1 MHRIIAAVL
10 AAASLAEGAAAQTA
24 APPGLPATATPQ
36 STGAFSLD
44 SALTAGGVGNP
55 VVPSSSS
62 RLPGSPIGASPGG
75 VTSGTTGPTGLP
87 SVAAAAASV
96 DAATAARRVAGL
108 RPNPE
113 LQAQVENIAGTGV
126 YKGLK
131 SSETTVGVALPLE
144 LGGKRPARVA
154 LATARLT
161 RAQIQAEIARA
172 DLRLRITQLYI
183 EAAAAERRSEVLA
196 EQAGIASNAF
206 RVSRERVTAGD
217 VGPIEQQRAE
227 VLRINAEVAA
237 ESAARQAQAAR
248 INLSTL
254 LSAPITGPL
263 DRGWFER
270 IDGYGPPRP
279 IEVET
284 TLTLAAAEADV
295 RTAGASVR
303 VARSLRTPDL
313 TISTFARR
321 LQATNDTAAVV
332 GISIPIPIFNN
343 GSALVAQTRSE
354 ETVAIAQR
362 NLAVLDTR
370 QAIASAQA
378 EVANAAATA
387 RAAGGPG
394 LAAAQEA
401 ARIARVGYSAGKFD
415 QIALLDAERTL
426 SQTRQTYV
434 DALAAYHDAQARL
447 DRLTTPA
454 PVIPGDN
461 R

>member
-1 MHRIIAAVL
+1 MYRTIAAVMV
-10 AAASLAEGAAAQTA
+10 AASIASAAGAQTTT
-24 APPGLPATATPQ
+24 PPGIPAATTSSQ
-36 STGAFSLD
+36 STDAFSLEN
-44 SALTAGGVGNP
+44 ALAAGGM
-55 VVPSSSS
+55 PSIPSAVLDNGAASGGG
-62 RLPGSPIGASPGG
+62 GSAQ
-75 VTSGTTGPTGLP
+75 LP
-87 SVAAAAASV
+87 SVAAATAGV

-113 LQAQVENIAGTGV
+113 VQAQVENLAGTGV
-126 YKGLK
+126 YKGLR

-161 RAQIQAEIARA
+161 RAQVQSEIARA

-183 EAAAAERRSEVLA
+183 EAAAAERRAEVLS
-196 EQAGIASNAF
+196 EQAGIANNAF
-206 RVSRERVTAGD
+206 RVSSERVKAGD
-217 VGPIEQQRAE
+217 VSPIEQQRAD
-227 VLRINAEVAA
+227 VLRINAQVAA
-237 ESAARQAQAAR
+237 DSAARQAQAAR
-248 INLSTL
+248 ANLETL
-254 LSAPITGPL
+254 LGAPVTGPL
-263 DRGWFER
+263 DRAWFER

-279 IEVET
+279 VDVDG
-284 TLTLAAAEADV
+284 TLALVAAEADV
-295 RTAGASVR
+295 RTADAQVR
-303 VARSLRTPDL
+303 VARSLRVPDL
-313 TISTFARR
+313 TVSASARR
-321 LQATNDTAAVV
+321 LAATNDTAAVV
-332 GISIPIPIFNN
+332 GISIPIPFFNN
-343 GSALVAQTRSE
+343 GSAFVAQSRSE
-354 ETVAIAQR
+354 QTQAIALR
-362 NLAVLDTR
+362 NLAVIDTR
-370 QAIASAQA
+370 QQIASAQT

-401 ARIARVGYSAGKFD
+401 ARIARIGWTQGKFD

-454 PVIPGDN
+454 PMISGDD

>member
-1 MHRIIAAVL
+1 MYRTIAAVMVAATL
-10 AAASLAEGAAAQTA
+10 ASTAGAQTA
-24 APPGLPATATPQ
+24 PPPGIPAATTSSQTADT
-36 STGAFSLD
+36 FSLEN
-44 SALTAGGVGNP
+44 ALAAGGM
-55 VVPSSSS
+55 PSTPSPAMAKGVSAGGSS
-62 RLPGSPIGASPGG
+62 PAP
-75 VTSGTTGPTGLP
+75 LP
-87 SVAAAAASV
+87 SVAAATAGV

-113 LQAQVENIAGTGV
+113 LQAQVENIGGTGV
-126 YKGLK
+126 YKGLR
-131 SSETTVGVALPLE
+131 SSETTVGVSLPLE

-161 RAQIQAEIARA
+161 RAQVQSEIARA

-183 EAAAAERRSEVLA
+183 EAAAAERRAEVLS
-196 EQAGIASNAF
+196 EQAAIANNAF
-206 RVSRERVTAGD
+206 RVSSERVKAGD
-217 VGPIEQQRAE
+217 VGPIEQQRAD
-227 VLRINAEVAA
+227 VLRINAQVAA

-248 INLSTL
+248 ANLETL
-254 LSAPITGPL
+254 LSAPVTGPL
-263 DRGWFER
+263 DRAWFER

-279 IEVET
+279 IEVEG
-284 TLTLAAAEADV
+284 TLALAAAEADV
-295 RTAGASVR
+295 RTADAQVR
-303 VARSLRTPDL
+303 VARSLRVPDL
-313 TISTFARR
+313 TVSTFARR
-321 LQATNDTAAVV
+321 LEATNDTAAVV
-332 GISIPIPIFNN
+332 GISIPIPFFNN
-343 GSALVAQTRSE
+343 GSAFVAQSRSE
-354 ETVAIAQR
+354 QTQAIALR
-362 NLAVLDTR
+362 NLAVIDTR
-370 QAIASAQA
+370 QQIASAQT

-401 ARIARVGYSAGKFD
+401 ARIARIGWTQGKFD

-454 PVIPGDN
+454 PMISGDD

>member
-10 AAASLAEGAAAQTA
+10 AAASLADTAGAQTA
-24 APPGLPATATPQ
+24 PPPGFPAATASPQ
-36 STGAFSLD
+36 AMGAFSLE
-44 SALTAGGVGNP
+44 SALAAGGVP
-55 VVPSSSS
+55 SATASSAASSSS
-62 RLPGSPIGASPGG
+62 GASS
-75 VTSGTTGPTGLP
+75 TSALP
-87 SVAAAAASV
+87 SVAAASASV

-113 LQAQVENIAGTGV
+113 VQAQVENIAGTGA
-126 YKGLK
+126 YKGLR

-161 RAQIQAEIARA
+161 RAQVQTEIARA

-183 EAAAAERRSEVLA
+183 EAAAAERRAEVLG
-196 EQAGIASNAF
+196 EQASIANNAF
-206 RVSRERVTAGD
+206 RIASDRVQVGD
-217 VGPIEQQRAE
+217 VGPIEQQRAD
-227 VLRINAEVAA
+227 VLRINAQVAA
-237 ESAARQAQAAR
+237 DSAARQAQAAR
-248 INLSTL
+248 ANLATL
-254 LSAPITGPL
+254 LSGPIDGPL
-263 DRGWFER
+263 DRAWFER

-279 IEVET
+279 TEVEG

-295 RTAGASVR
+295 RTADAQVR
-303 VARSLRTPDL
+303 VARSLRVPDL
-313 TISTFARR
+313 TVSTFARR
-321 LQATNDTAAVV
+321 LKATGDTAAVV
-332 GISIPIPIFNN
+332 GISIPIPLFNN
-343 GSALVAQTRSE
+343 GSAFVAQSRSE
-354 ETVAIAQR
+354 QTVALAQR
-362 NLAVLDTR
+362 NLALIDTR
-370 QAIASAQA
+370 QAIASAQT

-401 ARIARVGYSAGKFD
+401 ARIARIGWAQGKFD

-454 PVIPGDN
+454 PSSGDN

>member
-1 MHRIIAAVL
+1 MYRTIAAVMV
-10 AAASLAEGAAAQTA
+10 AASIASAAGAQTTT
-24 APPGLPATATPQ
+24 PPGIPAATTSSQ
-36 STGAFSLD
+36 STDAFSLEN
-44 SALTAGGVGNP
+44 ALAAGGM
-55 VVPSSSS
+55 PSIPSAVLDSGAAS
-62 RLPGSPIGASPGG
+62 GGGGSAQ
-75 VTSGTTGPTGLP
+75 LP
-87 SVAAAAASV
+87 SVAAATAGV

-113 LQAQVENIAGTGV
+113 VQAQVENLAGTGV
-126 YKGLK
+126 YKGLR

-161 RAQIQAEIARA
+161 RAQVQSEIARA

-183 EAAAAERRSEVLA
+183 EAAAAERRAEVLS
-196 EQAGIASNAF
+196 EQAGIANNAF
-206 RVSRERVTAGD
+206 RVSSERVKAGD
-217 VGPIEQQRAE
+217 VSPIEQQRAD
-227 VLRINAEVAA
+227 VLRINAQVAA
-237 ESAARQAQAAR
+237 DSAARQAQAAR
-248 INLSTL
+248 ANLETL
-254 LSAPITGPL
+254 LGAPVTGPL
-263 DRGWFER
+263 DRAWFER

-279 IEVET
+279 VDVDG
-284 TLTLAAAEADV
+284 TLALVAAEADV
-295 RTAGASVR
+295 RTADAQVR
-303 VARSLRTPDL
+303 VARSLRVPDL
-313 TISTFARR
+313 TVSASARR
-321 LQATNDTAAVV
+321 LAATNDTAAVV
-332 GISIPIPIFNN
+332 GISIPIPFFNN
-343 GSALVAQTRSE
+343 GSAFVAQSRSE
-354 ETVAIAQR
+354 QTQAIALR
-362 NLAVLDTR
+362 NLAVIDTR
-370 QAIASAQA
+370 QQIASAQT

-401 ARIARVGYSAGKFD
+401 ARIARIGWTQGKFD

-454 PVIPGDN
+454 PMISGDD

>member
-1 MHRIIAAVL
+1 MYRTIAAVMVAATL
-10 AAASLAEGAAAQTA
+10 ASTAGAQTA
-24 APPGLPATATPQ
+24 PRPGIPAATTSSQTADT
-36 STGAFSLD
+36 FSLEN
-44 SALTAGGVGNP
+44 ALAAGGM
-55 VVPSSSS
+55 PSTPSPAMANGVSAGGSS
-62 RLPGSPIGASPGG
+62 PAP
-75 VTSGTTGPTGLP
+75 LP
-87 SVAAAAASV
+87 SVAAATAGV

-113 LQAQVENIAGTGV
+113 LQAQVENIGGTGV
-126 YKGLK
+126 YKGLR
-131 SSETTVGVALPLE
+131 SSETTVGVSLPLE

-161 RAQIQAEIARA
+161 RAQVQSEIARA

-183 EAAAAERRSEVLA
+183 EAAAAERRAEVLS
-196 EQAGIASNAF
+196 EQAAIANNAF
-206 RVSRERVTAGD
+206 RVSSERVKAGD
-217 VGPIEQQRAE
+217 VGPIEQQRAD
-227 VLRINAEVAA
+227 VLRINAQVAA

-248 INLSTL
+248 ANLETL
-254 LSAPITGPL
+254 LSAPVTGPL
-263 DRGWFER
+263 DRAWFER

-279 IEVET
+279 IEVEG
-284 TLTLAAAEADV
+284 TLALAAAEADV
-295 RTAGASVR
+295 RTADAQVR
-303 VARSLRTPDL
+303 VARSLRVPDL
-313 TISTFARR
+313 TVSTFARR
-321 LQATNDTAAVV
+321 LEATNDTAAVV
-332 GISIPIPIFNN
+332 GISIPIPFFNN
-343 GSALVAQTRSE
+343 GSAFVAQSRSE
-354 ETVAIAQR
+354 QTQAIALR
-362 NLAVLDTR
+362 NLAVIDTR
-370 QAIASAQA
+370 QQIASAQT

-401 ARIARVGYSAGKFD
+401 ARIARIGWTQGKFD

-454 PVIPGDN
+454 PTISGDD

>member
-10 AAASLAEGAAAQTA
+10 AAASLADTAGAQTA
-24 APPGLPATATPQ
+24 PPPGFPAATASPQ
-36 STGAFSLD
+36 ATGAFSLET
-44 SALTAGGVGNP
+44 ALTAGGVASDT
-55 VVPSSSS
+55 VSAASSAAASS
-62 RLPGSPIGASPGG
+62 PAASTKPA
-75 VTSGTTGPTGLP
+75 LP
-87 SVAAAAASV
+87 SVAAATASV
-96 DAATAARRVAGL
+96 DAAASARRVAGL
-108 RPNPE
+108 RPNP
-113 LQAQVENIAGTGV
+113 QVQVQVENIAGTGA
-126 YKGLK
+126 YKGLR

-183 EAAAAERRSEVLA
+183 EGAAAERRSEVLA
-196 EQAGIASNAF
+196 EQANIAANAF
-206 RVSRERVTAGD
+206 RASRERVTAGD
-217 VGPIEQQRAE
+217 VSPIEQQRAD
-227 VLRINAEVAA
+227 VLRINAQVAA

-248 INLSTL
+248 ANLATL

-263 DRGWFER
+263 DRAWFER
-270 IDGYGPPRP
+270 IDDYGPPRP
-279 IEVET
+279 VDVEA
-284 TLTLAAAEADV
+284 TLALAAAEADV
-295 RTAGASVR
+295 RTADAQVR
-303 VARSLRTPDL
+303 VARTLRVPDL
-313 TISTFARR
+313 TVSTFARR
-321 LQATNDTAAVV
+321 FENTKNTAAMV
-332 GISIPIPIFNN
+332 GLSIPIPVFNN
-343 GSALVAQTRSE
+343 GSAFVAQSRSE
-354 ETVAIAQR
+354 QTVAVAQR
-362 NLAVLDTR
+362 NLAVVDTS

-387 RAAGGPG
+387 RAAGGPA

-401 ARIARVGYSAGKFD
+401 ARIARIGWAQGKFD

-454 PVIPGDN
+454 PVISGDN

>member
-10 AAASLAEGAAAQTA
+10 AAASLAAGAAAQTA
-24 APPGLPATATPQ
+24 PPPGLPAATAPQ
-36 STGAFSLD
+36 SLDTFSLE
-44 SALTAGGVGNP
+44 SALRAGGVGSAALPAADRAPAGAPSGSLQSGVSGP
-55 VVPSSSS
+55 V
-62 RLPGSPIGASPGG
+62 
-75 VTSGTTGPTGLP
+75 GLP
-87 SVAAAAASV
+87 SVAAATASV

-126 YKGLK
+126 YKGLR

-154 LATARLT
+154 LANARLT
-161 RAQIQAEIARA
+161 RAQIQTEIARA
-172 DLRLRITQLYI
+172 DLRLRITQLYV
-183 EAAAAERRSEVLA
+183 EAAAAERRSEVLG
-196 EQAGIASNAF
+196 EQAAIAGNAF
-206 RVSRERVTAGD
+206 RIASDRVQVGD

-227 VLRINAEVAA
+227 VLRINAQIAA
-237 ESAARQAQAAR
+237 ESATRQAAAAR
-248 INLSTL
+248 ANLSTL
-254 LSAPITGPL
+254 LGAPVTGPL
-263 DRGWFER
+263 DRAWFDR

-279 IEVET
+279 VEVEG
-284 TLTLAAAEADV
+284 TLTLAAAQADV
-295 RTAGASVR
+295 RTADAQVR
-303 VARSLRTPDL
+303 VARSLRVPDL
-313 TISTFARR
+313 TVSTFARR

-332 GISIPIPIFNN
+332 GISIPLPVFNN
-343 GSALVAQTRSE
+343 GSAFVAQSRSE
-354 ETVAIAQR
+354 QTVAVAQR
-362 NLAVLDTR
+362 NLAVIDTR
-370 QAIASAQA
+370 QAIASAQT

-401 ARIARVGYSAGKFD
+401 ARIARIGWAQGKFD

-426 SQTRQTYV
+426 SQTRQSYV

-454 PVIPGDN
+454 PTNFGDTPQ
-461 R
+461 